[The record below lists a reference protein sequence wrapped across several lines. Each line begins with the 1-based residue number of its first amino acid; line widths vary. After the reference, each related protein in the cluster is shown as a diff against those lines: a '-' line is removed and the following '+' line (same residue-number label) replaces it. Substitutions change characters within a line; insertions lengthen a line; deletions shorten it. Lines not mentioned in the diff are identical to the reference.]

1 MRQEEFKQLNQFDRI
16 EYLLRI
22 KRLEERTETSLL
34 APWIAIAFIIV
45 SQIFLLLSYLT
56 FKTSSFFVSLLYA
69 ELRVFRLGLVMMI
82 LLMVLEIITNY
93 FMIYRRSKWRKE
105 LDNEFL
111 IKNATNK
118 NKSKDSR
125 RH

>member
-34 APWIAIAFIIV
+34 APWIAIAFVVV
-45 SQIFLLLSYLT
+45 SQIFQP
-56 FKTSSFFVSLLYA
+56 YA
-69 ELRVFRLGLVMMI
+69 ELRIYRLGLVMMI
-82 LLMVLEIITNY
+82 LLMVLEIIANC